1 MVDVFVS
8 MPTWLP
14 EEYESGRKGFLRT
27 LSNIG
32 LNQRTIGS
40 TDYPIEG
47 SFDAVM
53 RVMSECDG
61 AVILGYPQTWISEG
75 RLKETPI
82 QSEIILP
89 TPWNHI
95 EATLARAMNKPT
107 LVITQT
113 GIAGGVFDRGAVN
126 NFIYEEELSD
136 SGWSI
141 SDRIQGALE
150 SWIKTMKVQ
159 TSKPEKVAADSIFRP
174 VFDSSLLMARLTGD
188 PELSDE
194 QIKVLKFVSL
204 NEDSSV
210 EQIANGVAES
220 RQRTQHFLAGLREHR
235 LVDSPLVSGGTILHY
250 PTKAGRKYL
259 FDHGLLD

>member
-1 MVDVFVS
+1 MVDVFLS

-14 EEYESGRKGFLRT
+14 KEFESGRKGFLRT

-32 LNQRTIGS
+32 LTHHTIGS
-40 TDYPIEG
+40 TDHPIEG

-53 RVMSECDG
+53 RVMSECEG

-75 RLKETPI
+75 RFKESPI
-82 QSEIILP
+82 QSGAILP

-107 LVITQT
+107 LMIIQN

-126 NFIYEEELSD
+126 NFIYEMELSD
-136 SGWSI
+136 SGWSL
-141 SDRIQGALE
+141 SGRIQGALA
-150 SWIKTMKVQ
+150 SWMKQMKLQV
-159 TSKPEKVAADSIFRP
+159 SKPEKVAAGSIFRS
-174 VFDSSLLMARLTGD
+174 VLDSSLLMSQLVGD
-188 PELSDE
+188 PELNDE
-194 QIKVLKFVSL
+194 QLKVLKFVSL

-220 RQRTQHFLAGLREHR
+220 QQRAQHFLDGLKEHY
-235 LVDSPLVSGGTILHY
+235 LVDSPLTSGGTILYY

-259 FDHGLLD
+259 FGRGLLK